1 MVTRHAVTTV
11 ACSQCRLAA
20 LKLFISSTNALP
32 TIRPNPFQY
41 RQRLVSRIP
50 IRSFSS
56 PPSQN
61 ESSNTTASTEISHEK
76 DDILDDQDDH
86 HDQHDQHD
94 QYDQA
99 HETTTGDTSLATT
112 PWYLQVEPPRQ
123 IATIEPPPLPEVPSD
138 SPEIISFLLKY
149 VSEEL
154 GLDDL
159 SLLDLR
165 ELDPPAA
172 LGPNLFMLFGTA
184 RSERH
189 LNVSSGRLLRWLRAK
204 HHIWANAD
212 GLLGPNERKTKL
224 RRKAKRAKL
233 LGGVEDTD
241 DGIKTGWI
249 CVNLG
254 TIGYGKEESAV
265 FAGDGRVAGFGAAQN
280 GSTIVVQIMTE
291 SRRIEMDLESLW
303 KRSLSRSV
311 DTIVESEH
319 KPVQSIKKPVKPQHK
334 RPKPEVEDMEDLH
347 PLEKAIL
354 ESSRRHTTSGN
365 SHFNDTSRRTP
376 FEQARF
382 YSTAHTV
389 NDKAPVENPLLHI
402 TSKSALEQSL
412 KFDFHQKTRIL
423 SLLEAGLENSSVVST
438 SDYTRSLSNSFL
450 TLSQLACQ
458 SLRPSQT
465 WGFRLAVHSR
475 ACELGMTDF
484 TGLPTNAQQLVEEMC
499 LHGIPF
505 TRQQCLQL
513 LTCIYSS
520 DIDGLGGRTRL
531 ALNLLKTVQQRGQ
544 PVLASDIIV
553 TIIEA
558 TARYYKKT
566 ASQDC
571 LKLIERLE
579 DILVQ
584 ADLSQLEE
592 PQIMRLMEAYADIRD
607 WKGFQNAWRIP
618 ARHLRPRSADMYTH
632 AYNLASLTGS
642 SSVCRMMLRLCFQEM
657 LSEDPPVLPRGKV
670 LTAVHKCIHTA
681 DRTAH
686 QNFGQMLKNP
696 GVHGSRGVVKEFVRL
711 LWSIHLI
718 NLNGGHGA

>member
-20 LKLFISSTNALP
+20 LKLFVCSTNTLP

-56 PPSQN
+56 LPSQN
-61 ESSNTTASTEISHEK
+61 ESSSSTASTETSHEK
-76 DDILDDQDDH
+76 DDILDDRHDR

-94 QYDQA
+94 QT
-99 HETTTGDTSLATT
+99 HETTTGDTSLTAT

-138 SPEIISFLLKY
+138 SPEIIGSLLKY
-149 VSEEL
+149 ASEEL

-291 SRRIEMDLESLW
+291 SRRVEMDLESLW

-311 DTIVESEH
+311 GTIVESEH
-319 KPVQSIKKPVKPQHK
+319 KPVESTKRPVKPQTR
-334 RPKPEVEDMEDLH
+334 RPKPEVENMEDLH

-354 ESSRRHTTSGN
+354 ASSRRHTTSGN

-382 YSTAHTV
+382 YSTVQTAHNKT
-389 NDKAPVENPLLHI
+389 PMENPLLHI
-402 TSKSALEQSL
+402 TSKDALEQSL
-412 KFDFHQKTRIL
+412 KFDFHQKNRIL
-423 SLLEAGLENSSVVST
+423 SLLEAGLDNPSVVST
-438 SDYTRSLSNSFL
+438 SEYKTSFSNSFL

-465 WGFRLAVHSR
+465 WGFRLAVHAK
-475 ACELGMTDF
+475 ACELRMADF

-499 LHGIPF
+499 LYGIPF

-513 LTCIYSS
+513 LACIYSS
-520 DIDGLGGRTRL
+520 DINGLNERTRL

-579 DILVQ
+579 DALVQ

-618 ARHLRPRSADMYTH
+618 ARHLRPRSAAMYIH
-632 AYNLASLTGS
+632 AYNLASSTGS
-642 SSVCRMMLRLCFQEM
+642 PLVCKMMLRLCFQEM
-657 LSEDPPVLPRGKV
+657 LSEDPPVLPRDKV
-670 LTAVHKCIHTA
+670 LTAVHKCIHIA

-711 LWSIHLI
+711 LWSIHVI
-718 NLNGGHGA
+718 NLNSGQGA